1 MKCYAVVILLVLFS
15 STFAGRLAAP
25 ESASDVIEPASDLSE
40 TIPDVIEADADH
52 DETEVD
58 ELTDDSALDEV
69 VSAELPKHTLR
80 DFPSFIRRL
89 TE

>member
-15 STFAGRLAAP
+15 SAFAGRLSAP

-52 DETEVD
+52 DETELNEV
-58 ELTDDSALDEV
+58 TDDNALDEV
-69 VSAELPKHTLR
+69 VSAELPRLTLR
-80 DFPSFIRRL
+80 DFPSFL
-89 TE
+89 